1 MSLKRNLYFL
11 FLILLNIGNI
21 SSVCIPG
28 DNCPYYSG
36 YCKLDVCECLYGYQ
50 TFSTHQTN
58 NPVYCN
64 YKQTSKWIPF
74 ILEIF
79 LPTVGLFYLGRYFHA
94 IFKLILLLPL
104 IWKGKEI
111 SLYWFYLFFILYIVD
126 LVCLFFSIY
135 SDGNGIPLV

>member
-1 MSLKRNLYFL
+1 MSLKINLYLL
-11 FLILLNIGNI
+11 FVILLNIGII

-36 YCKLDVCECLYGYQ
+36 YCKLDICECLYGYQ
-50 TFSTHQTN
+50 TFITHQIN

-74 ILEIF
+74 ILELF

-94 IFKLILLLPL
+94 IFKLILFLPL
-104 IWKGKEI
+104 VWKGKEI
-111 SLYWFYLFFILYIVD
+111 SLYWFFLFFILYIVD